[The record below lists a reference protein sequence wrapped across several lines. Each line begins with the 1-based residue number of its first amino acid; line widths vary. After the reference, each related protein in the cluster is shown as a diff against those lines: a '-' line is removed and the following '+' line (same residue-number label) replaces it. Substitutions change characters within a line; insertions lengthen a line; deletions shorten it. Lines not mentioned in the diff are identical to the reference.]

1 MNTRVFAA
9 AAALALAVS
18 APATAFAQGRHDHAQ
33 PAWQQ
38 RAIDSS
44 AKGGNASQPEREFP
58 QYGTTAGGPAA

>member
-1 MNTRVFAA
+1 M
-9 AAALALAVS
+9 
-18 APATAFAQGRHDHAQ
+18 TAFAQDRHDHSQ
-33 PAWQQ
+33 PAWQE

>member
-1 MNTRVFAA
+1 MNIRVVAT
-9 AAALALAVS
+9 AAALALTLS
-18 APATAFAQGRHDHAQ
+18 APATAFAQDRYDHSQTAS
-33 PAWQQ
+33 QQ